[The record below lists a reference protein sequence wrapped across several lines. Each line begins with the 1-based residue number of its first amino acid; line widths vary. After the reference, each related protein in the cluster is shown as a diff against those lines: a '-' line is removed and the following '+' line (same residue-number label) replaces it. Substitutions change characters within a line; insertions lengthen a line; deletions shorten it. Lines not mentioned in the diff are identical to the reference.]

1 LIGINTCKY
10 GIEYAKQKTTSST
23 AAKSRIF
30 CHKKKSLQFV
40 PHASV
45 YPKKKSPD
53 LWREKL
59 LLKKKIGNLID
70 SMFCDDSYTPA
81 MDNTEK
87 QTEAFDIDEF
97 V

>member
-1 LIGINTCKY
+1 M
-10 GIEYAKQKTTSST
+10 ERE
-23 AAKSRIF
+23 AA
-30 CHKKKSLQFV
+30 
-40 PHASV
+40 A
-45 YPKKKSPD
+45 
-53 LWREKL
+53 
-59 LLKKKIGNLID
+59 KKKIGNLID

>member
-1 LIGINTCKY
+1 MQNK
-10 GIEYAKQKTTSST
+10 KQQAVPQPKAESFAIKNPAIRAPRICLSEEEVSRLMERE
-23 AAKSRIF
+23 AA
-30 CHKKKSLQFV
+30 
-40 PHASV
+40 A
-45 YPKKKSPD
+45 
-53 LWREKL
+53 
-59 LLKKKIGNLID
+59 KKKIGNLID